1 MFVAVEVASVR
12 CCKSANLTGE
22 GREEGLEVVGEFAMS
37 IDMLVGEFGLLLGVA
52 IFEKCCCCCEKL
64 QSRVQGECQFYQ
76 FVKSFSNFAS
86 Q

>member
-52 IFEKCCCCCEKL
+52 IFEKYCCCCVKIDGEL
-64 QSRVQGECQFYQ
+64 MRV
-76 FVKSFSNFAS
+76 SI
-86 Q
+86 